1 MRTEY
6 ECDRISRTM
15 ENFEIEV
22 RETRKIAEEANKLA
36 DKARNL
42 AMIAYF
48 LIGLY
53 FGILITTI
61 AFIIKLRH

>member
-1 MRTEY
+1 
-6 ECDRISRTM
+6 M
-15 ENFEIEV
+15 ENFENEV

-61 AFIIKLRH
+61 SFIIKLRH

>member
-15 ENFEIEV
+15 ENFENEV

-61 AFIIKLRH
+61 SFIIKLRH